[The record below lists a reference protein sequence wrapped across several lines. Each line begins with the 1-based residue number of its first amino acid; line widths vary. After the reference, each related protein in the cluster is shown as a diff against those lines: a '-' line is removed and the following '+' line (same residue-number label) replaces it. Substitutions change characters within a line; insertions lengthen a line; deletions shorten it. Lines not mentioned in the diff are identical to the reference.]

1 MKPIRTLFLLAGLL
15 ALNTA
20 CQNVAK
26 KDFGPYI
33 GPFYTVG
40 NVYMHPSGLP
50 DEIRR
55 VAVLPLIP
63 SRGNRDAERGIHHTQ
78 SVFTEEFSRNRR
90 LDLVTVTP
98 DRLQRM
104 FGRRAFYADEPLP
117 FDFLPRLQ
125 TETGCQ
131 AVLFAELTTFRA
143 YPPVALGWKLH
154 LFDLESEELIWAVD
168 EVFDGGTA
176 PVSNSMKRFIRQKHS
191 THGAAATELLVL
203 DSPREM
209 ARFSLSE
216 VIPTLVKKIPQVAVN
231 PAESNNSQNVS
242 KEPATV
248 GPQPAPPPE
257 TPTEG
262 IEEVP
267 EPAKPVSDAI

>member
-1 MKPIRTLFLLAGLL
+1 MKPIRTLLLLLGLL
-15 ALNTA
+15 TLNTA
-20 CQNVAK
+20 CQKITK

-40 NVYMHPSGLP
+40 NVYMHPSGLS

-63 SRGNRDAERGIHHTQ
+63 SRGNRDAERGISHTQ
-78 SVFTEEFSRNRR
+78 PVFTEEFSRNRR

-98 DRLQRM
+98 NRLQRM

-117 FDFLPRLQ
+117 FDFLQRLR

-168 EVFDGGTA
+168 EVFDGGTG
-176 PVSNSMKRFIRQKHS
+176 PVANSMKRFIRQKHS

-216 VIPTLVKKIPQVAVN
+216 VIPTLMKKNPQVAINPVEPNSSQNTSEN
-231 PAESNNSQNVS
+231 PAS
-242 KEPATV
+242 V

-257 TPTEG
+257 TPAEG
-262 IEEVP
+262 TEEVP
-267 EPAKPVSDAI
+267 EPATPVSDAI

>member
-1 MKPIRTLFLLAGLL
+1 MKPIRTLFLLVGLL

-20 CQNVAK
+20 CQNVTNK
-26 KDFGPYI
+26 NFGPYI
-33 GPFYTVG
+33 GPFHVVG
-40 NVYMHPSGLP
+40 NVYMHPSGLS

-63 SRGNRDAERGIHHTQ
+63 SRGNREAERGIHHTQ
-78 SVFTEEFSRNRR
+78 PVFTEEFSRNRR

-168 EVFDGGTA
+168 EVFDGGTS
-176 PVSNSMKRFIRQKHS
+176 PVANSMKRFIREKHS
-191 THGAAATELLVL
+191 THGAAATDLLVL

-209 ARFSLSE
+209 ARFSLSQ
-216 VIPTLVKKIPQVAVN
+216 VISTLMKKNPQVAMN
-231 PAESNNSQNVS
+231 PAESNSSQNVS
-242 KEPATV
+242 EEPATV

>member
-1 MKPIRTLFLLAGLL
+1 MLAGLL

-78 SVFTEEFSRNRR
+78 PVFTEEFSRNRR

-117 FDFLPRLQ
+117 FDFLHACKPKPAAKLSFSPS
-125 TETGCQ
+125 
-131 AVLFAELTTFRA
+131 L
-143 YPPVALGWKLH
+143 PPSGPIHPWH
-154 LFDLESEELIWAVD
+154 WA
-168 EVFDGGTA
+168 G
-176 PVSNSMKRFIRQKHS
+176 NSIYS
-191 THGAAATELLVL
+191 T
-203 DSPREM
+203 
-209 ARFSLSE
+209 
-216 VIPTLVKKIPQVAVN
+216 
-231 PAESNNSQNVS
+231 
-242 KEPATV
+242 
-248 GPQPAPPPE
+248 
-257 TPTEG
+257 
-262 IEEVP
+262 
-267 EPAKPVSDAI
+267 